1 MSLNLQNLKEE
12 KLIIGMI
19 HLLPLPGSPGYD
31 GNLEAVFERAL
42 ADLNA
47 LQDNGVSAAIVENFG
62 DVPYDNSCDFVTLA
76 AMTAIAARLKP
87 FAKIPLGLNVQFNQF
102 IEEWDMAYAAGYDF
116 IRVEAF
122 VETRVGT
129 HGITYPAAPKLMREK
144 GRYPADIKLLCDIN
158 TKHTTGLVD
167 MPVKDA
173 IHSALEEK
181 ADALIVTGLVT
192 GQNPTLEQVKEFKDH
207 ANGAPV
213 ILGSGINKDNVADFL
228 QVADGAIVGSSFKI
242 DGNVFNGIDPVRV
255 KAFMENVK

>member
-1 MSLNLQNLKEE
+1 MSLQLENIKNE

-19 HLLPLPGSPGYD
+19 HLLPLPGSPNYG
-31 GNLEAVFERAL
+31 GSMEAVFDRAL

-62 DVPYDNSCDFVTLA
+62 DVPYDCECDFITLA

-87 FAKIPLGLNVQFNQF
+87 YARIPLGLNVQFNLA

-144 GRYPADIKLLCDIN
+144 GRYPADVKLLCDIN
-158 TKHTTGLVD
+158 VKHTTGLVD

-192 GQNPTLEQVKEFKDH
+192 GQNPTLEQVKEFKEH
-207 ANGAPV
+207 AGNAPV
-213 ILGSGINKDNVADFL
+213 ILGSGINKDNAADFL
-228 QVADGAIVGSSFKI
+228 AIADGAIVGSSFKI
-242 DGNVFNGIDPVRV
+242 DGDVFKGIDAERV
-255 KAFMENVK
+255 KAFMEKLK